1 MRTHFDNNIL
11 PKQIAFIIFRSA
23 GVYDMTYLSNTYLCA
38 IWHISKFRI
47 QKNPQIPTLNSQR
60 EGLRG
65 EEKG

>member
-1 MRTHFDNNIL
+1 
-11 PKQIAFIIFRSA
+11 
-23 GVYDMTYLSNTYLCA
+23 MTYLSNTYLCA